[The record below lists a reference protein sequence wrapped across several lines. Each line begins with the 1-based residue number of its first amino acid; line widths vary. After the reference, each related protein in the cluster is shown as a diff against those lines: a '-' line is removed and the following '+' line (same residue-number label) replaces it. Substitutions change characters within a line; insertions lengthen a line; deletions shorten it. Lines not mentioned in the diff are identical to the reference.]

1 MESTQIHFLAFCV
14 LVNAT
19 CMIISWLSQWCER
32 SLCSVSQ
39 MVLGDKVKCVVS
51 TSHHYD
57 IITGLY
63 CTVHLFMSDCKRPR
77 LGRRAVHRNQFGR
90 VWKILSRI
98 SYRSSDE
105 ENSVFCCRTAVVL
118 PPHCCVLQ
126 MLSRSFSVNL
136 AGVSQAGNQVVG
148 DKVHCWVFGQLPWV
162 VLKHAAL
169 LCWRPEFDRVRCS

>member
-39 MVLGDKVKCVVS
+39 TVMGDQVKCAIT

-63 CTVHLFMSDCKRPR
+63 RTVIVTMSDWKWPR
-77 LGRRAVHRNQFGR
+77 LGSRAVDGNPFGR
-90 VWKILSRI
+90 SWINTGW
-98 SYRSSDE
+98 SSNE
-105 ENSVFCCRTAVVL
+105 ENSVLRCCTTVVF
-118 PPHCCVLQ
+118 PGDSCVLQ
-126 MLSRSFSVNL
+126 MLPRSLFVNL
-136 AGVSQAGNQVVG
+136 AGVLKAGNKATRDQIYRWSA
-148 DKVHCWVFGQLPWV
+148 KHRPWIIFEET
-162 VLKHAAL
+162 AFL
-169 LCWRPEFDRVRCS
+169 LSICFWPKLNW